1 MKGIENMEKEQE
13 LLKPKIDVVF
23 HSLFRKG
30 NEKITKALI
39 TSIINKKIEKV
50 ELDKDRY
57 VVGEY
62 PEEKLGIVDMKAE
75 LDNGTICDIEIQLSD
90 NKDTAERFLYYWSR
104 IYSGQLV
111 KGKKY
116 SNLNKVIGIIII
128 DYNFEKTKEI
138 ERMST
143 KWKIKEVT
151 TGKEIEL
158 TDMLELYIIEIS
170 KVKRALE
177 KNPED
182 KLAQWIQFLDNP
194 NEKGVLKKV
203 MEKNK
208 EIKEAMEDLERLSKI
223 KKLRRI
229 AELKEKA
236 IRDEEN
242 GLRHAKE
249 EGIAEGKKLG
259 LEEGR
264 AIGEKSKQL
273 EIARNLLQE
282 GMSIEKV
289 STIVGLTKE
298 EIEKIEK

>member
-30 NEKITKALI
+30 NERITKALI
-39 TSIINKKIEKV
+39 TSIINEKIEKV

-57 VVGEY
+57 IVGEY

-116 SNLNKVIGIIII
+116 SDLNKVIGIIII

-249 EGIAEGKKLG
+249 DGIEEGKKLG
-259 LEEGR
+259 
-264 AIGEKSKQL
+264 EKSKQI
-273 EIARNLLQE
+273 EIARNLLQD

-289 STIVGLTKE
+289 SMIVGLTKE

>member
-1 MKGIENMEKEQE
+1 MKE
-13 LLKPKIDVVF
+13 
-23 HSLFRKG
+23 
-30 NEKITKALI
+30 
-39 TSIINKKIEKV
+39 
-50 ELDKDRY
+50 
-57 VVGEY
+57 
-62 PEEKLGIVDMKAE
+62 E

-90 NKDTAERFLYYWSR
+90 NKDTAERFWYYWSR

-203 MEKNK
+203 MEKNE

-229 AELKEKA
+229 AQLKEKA

-249 EGIAEGKKLG
+249 EGINIG
-259 LEEGR
+259 LEKGR
-264 AIGEKSKQL
+264 AIGEKSKQI

>member
-1 MKGIENMEKEQE
+1 MEKEQE

-30 NEKITKALI
+30 NERITKALI
-39 TSIINKKIEKV
+39 TSIINEKIEKV

-236 IRDEEN
+236 IRDAEN

-249 EGIAEGKKLG
+249 DGIEEGKKLG
-259 LEEGR
+259 
-264 AIGEKSKQL
+264 EKSKQI
-273 EIARNLLQE
+273 EIARNLLQD

-289 STIVGLTKE
+289 SMIVGLTKE

>member
-1 MKGIENMEKEQE
+1 MKEEQE

-30 NEKITKALI
+30 NERITKALI
-39 TSIINKKIEKV
+39 TSIINEKIEKV

-249 EGIAEGKKLG
+249 DGIEEGKKLG
-259 LEEGR
+259 
-264 AIGEKSKQL
+264 EKSKQI
-273 EIARNLLQE
+273 EIARNLLQD

-289 STIVGLTKE
+289 SMIVGLTKE

>member
-1 MKGIENMEKEQE
+1 MKEEQE

-30 NEKITKALI
+30 NERITKALI
-39 TSIINKKIEKV
+39 TSIINEKIEKV

-104 IYSGQLV
+104 IYSWQLV

-203 MEKNK
+203 MEKNE

-249 EGIAEGKKLG
+249 DGIAEGKKLG
-259 LEEGR
+259 LEQGKKLGLEEGK
-264 AIGEKSKQL
+264 KSSKI
-273 EIARNLLQE
+273 EIARNLLQD
-282 GMSIEKV
+282 GMNIEKV
-289 STIVGLTKE
+289 SMIVGLTKE
-298 EIEKIEK
+298 EIEQIEN